1 MKFSAYTLMGVN
13 LLTVVV
19 SLLIGGIIACHTICG
34 STSLHSNKKEGF
46 ITGAPLNYQ
55 LGHGVPNDMWSA
67 PPVTANQA
75 HQNMY
80 AKLASNVGGQV
91 PPKGLF
97 MWADNLFKPECC
109 FTPQQYS
116 SSTGCACIS
125 KEQMQYISSRGGNN
139 TLP

>member
-1 MKFSAYTLMGVN
+1 MKYSTYTFMGAN
-13 LLTVVV
+13 LLTIIV
-19 SLLIGGIIACHTICG
+19 SLLIGGIIACHTLCG
-34 STSLHSNKKEGF
+34 STSLNSDKKEGF
-46 ITGAPLNYQ
+46 LNGAPLNYQ
-55 LGHGVPNDMWSA
+55 LGYGVPNDMWSA

-75 HQNMY
+75 YQNMY
-80 AKLASNVGGQV
+80 ASLAGHTGGQV

-97 MWADNLFKPECC
+97 MWTSNLFKPECC

-125 KEQMQYISSRGGNN
+125 KEQMQFISSRGGNN